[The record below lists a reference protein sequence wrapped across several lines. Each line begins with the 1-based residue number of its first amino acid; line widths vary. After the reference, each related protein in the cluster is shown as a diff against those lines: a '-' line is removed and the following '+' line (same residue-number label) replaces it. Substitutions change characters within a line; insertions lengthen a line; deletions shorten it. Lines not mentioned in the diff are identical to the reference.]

1 VKVRLITLFVAVAVL
16 AATASCDRKKV
27 YDKYVSA
34 PLSGWERND
43 TVNFNVPPVK
53 QGGNYSMSINL
64 RTDNSYP
71 FTAIT
76 VVVNRKVLPSGWLRA
91 DTLKCKLMDRGGH
104 SLGKGINLYQY
115 SFSLPSHH
123 LDAGDS
129 LHVSV
134 NHNMMR
140 EILPGIADVGLTV
153 SQE

>member
-1 VKVRLITLFVAVAVL
+1 MKVRIITLFVAVAVL

-115 SFSLPSHH
+115 RFRIATASFRR
-123 LDAGDS
+123 GDS
-129 LHVSV
+129 LCVKV
-134 NHNMMR
+134 NHGMRR

-153 SQE
+153 EKE